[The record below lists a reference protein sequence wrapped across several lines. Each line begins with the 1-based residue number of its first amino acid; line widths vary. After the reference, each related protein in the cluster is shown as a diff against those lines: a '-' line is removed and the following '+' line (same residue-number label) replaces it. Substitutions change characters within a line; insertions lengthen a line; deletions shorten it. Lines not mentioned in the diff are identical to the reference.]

1 MVNRWESAQDLIP
14 DPSPPHTVSWLA
26 REGLAVAE
34 QSIVGLR
41 ILLVVSMI
49 GLWFVVTPASTYAC
63 SCAPPGTPVE
73 ALAESELVFRGTVT
87 SIGPAD
93 EPGVLRVDFDVA
105 TVWKGQRTET
115 ISLTTQQDTAACG
128 YPFEE
133 RVEYV
138 VYSWN
143 GVDVA
148 RCSRTAPVEFAGE
161 DLAAL
166 ATDLQPGGGIGLPNT
181 GSGGLVEVQT
191 TEDRLAAIAVVV
203 VVGAVLFGFVGV
215 RMYVRR
221 HDARRQRTSRLL
233 NFG

>member
-1 MVNRWESAQDLIP
+1 M
-14 DPSPPHTVSWLA
+14 
-26 REGLAVAE
+26 
-34 QSIVGLR
+34 GLR
-41 ILLVVSMI
+41 ILLLASMI

-63 SCAPPGTPVE
+63 SCAPPGTPLE
-73 ALAESELVFRGTVT
+73 ALAESELVLRGTVT

-105 TVWKGQRTET
+105 TVWKGERTET

-148 RCSRTAPVEFAGE
+148 RCSRTAPVEFADE
-161 DLAAL
+161 DLDAFAVPDQSIAL
-166 ATDLQPGGGIGLPNT
+166 ASFPNS
-181 GSGGLVEVQT
+181 GNGGLADVESPP
-191 TEDRLAAIAVVV
+191 DRQAAIAVVV
-203 VVGAVLFGFVGV
+203 AVGAILLGVVGARL
-215 RMYVRR
+215 YVRR
-221 HDARRQRTSRLL
+221 HDRTR
-233 NFG
+233 NATKVDRT

>member
-1 MVNRWESAQDLIP
+1 MVSRKESEKDGNP
-14 DPSPPHTVSWLA
+14 DPSPRRTVGWLA

-41 ILLVVSMI
+41 ILLVVSI
-49 GLWFVVTPASTYAC
+49 VGLWFVVTPASTYAC
-63 SCAPPGTPVE
+63 SCAPPGTPEE

-87 SIGPAD
+87 SIGPSA
-93 EPGVLRVDFDVA
+93 EPGVLKIEFDVA
-105 TVWKGQRTET
+105 AVWKGAEVET

-148 RCSRTAPVEFAGE
+148 RCSRTAPVEHAGE
-161 DLAAL
+161 DLAAF
-166 ATDLQPGGGIGLPNT
+166 ATGTSSDAEIGLPNT
-181 GSGGLVEVQT
+181 GNGGLVEVEA
-191 TEDRLAAIAVVV
+191 TEDRRAAIAVVV
-203 VVGAVLFGFVGV
+203 VLGIILLGV
-215 RMYVRR
+215 AGTRLYIRRNDRVRNATQV
-221 HDARRQRTSRLL
+221 DRT
-233 NFG
+233 

>member
-1 MVNRWESAQDLIP
+1 M
-14 DPSPPHTVSWLA
+14 SWLA

-34 QSIVGLR
+34 QWIVGLR

-49 GLWFVVTPASTYAC
+49 GLWFVMSPTQGYAC
-63 SCAPPGTPVE
+63 SCAPPGTPAE

-87 SIGPAD
+87 SIGPSD
-93 EPGVLRVDFDVA
+93 EAGLLRVELDVE
-105 TVWKGQRTET
+105 TIWKGREAET

-148 RCSRTAPVEFAGE
+148 RCSRTAPVELAGE
-161 DLAAL
+161 DLAAF
-166 ATDLQPGGGIGLPNT
+166 AAGAQTGGDIGLPNT
-181 GSGGLVEVQT
+181 GSGGLVEADAS
-191 TEDRLAAIAVVV
+191 EDRLAAIAVVV
-203 VVGAVLFGFVGV
+203 VAGAMLLGLVGARL
-215 RMYVRR
+215 YVRR
-221 HDARRQRTSRLL
+221 QDARRRRVTVDRT
-233 NFG
+233 

>member
-1 MVNRWESAQDLIP
+1 M
-14 DPSPPHTVSWLA
+14 
-26 REGLAVAE
+26 
-34 QSIVGLR
+34 GLR
-41 ILLVVSMI
+41 ILLIVSMLS
-49 GLWFVVTPASTYAC
+49 LWFVMSPTSTHAC
-63 SCAPPGTPVE
+63 SCAPPGTPLE

-115 ISLTTQQDTAACG
+115 MSLTTQQDTAACG

-148 RCSRTAPVEFAGE
+148 RCSRTAPVEFADE
-161 DLAAL
+161 DLDAFAVPDQSIAL
-166 ATDLQPGGGIGLPNT
+166 ASFPNS
-181 GSGGLVEVQT
+181 GNGGLADVESPP
-191 TEDRLAAIAVVV
+191 DRQAAIAVVV
-203 VVGAVLFGFVGV
+203 AVGAILLGVVGARL
-215 RMYVRR
+215 YVRR
-221 HDARRQRTSRLL
+221 HDRTR
-233 NFG
+233 NATKVDRT